1 MHTTLLV
8 VAITHMHTYSK
19 SCTYAHLY
27 TRTRVRV
34 HPLYYVQVRLVCY
47 NNYNTRV
54 VYYVERSED
63 QPAFK
68 RTYSGIA

>member
-1 MHTTLLV
+1 MH
-8 VAITHMHTYSK
+8 ICTHVRVYV
-19 SCTYAHLY
+19 Y
-27 TRTRVRV
+27 TRCIMCKYDSYGIRARI
-34 HPLYYVQVRLVCY
+34 LY
-47 NNYNTRV
+47 NNNSV